1 MQPGRLVP
9 LRRLERRHLPPEGS
23 ALSTELQGRDG
34 QIVTYEFLNFK
45 LWRYEFIPSSSSPR
59 QTPLGCTRDRQDRH
73 GERGISS
80 RASSWNEVSTVE
92 TPRNAVA
99 RSDASLV
106 NVIPSE

>member
-45 LWRYEFIPSSSSPR
+45 LWHSSLFLR
-59 QTPLGCTRDRQDRH
+59 QAPLD
-73 GERGISS
+73 
-80 RASSWNEVSTVE
+80 
-92 TPRNAVA
+92 NAEGPEPF
-99 RSDASLV
+99 DFT
-106 NVIPSE
+106 